1 MFSSINNDANFLA
14 YQDLVNDLTSEAR
27 RKAQQ
32 RINRHTNNAPLNDTP
47 QYSAIAMPELDAPAY
62 LQNQINFA
70 NQLSQA
76 GSDRMIAG
84 ARELGKIAGQNYGL
98 KVFLDNQARG
108 VERDKAV
115 AGIAQSIFSSPWAV
129 GSSGRYWG

>member
-1 MFSSINNDANFLA
+1 
-14 YQDLVNDLTSEAR
+14 
-27 RKAQQ
+27 
-32 RINRHTNNAPLNDTP
+32 
-47 QYSAIAMPELDAPAY
+47 MPELDAPAY

-76 GSDRMIAG
+76 GSDRMIEG

-129 GSSGRYWG
+129 GSSARYWG